1 MKAKKMFEKL
11 GYQEV
16 QKAFVVKSYRKLWT
30 CAENFD
36 DLKREVKI
44 DGKMRFVYI
53 DFDNIFGNTVEI
65 SYEECEAQI
74 VGDDIKTQIYGDK
87 VPVKLGITLTYDE
100 IQAIN
105 KQVKE
110 LGWNKP
116 IEEVKENE

>member
-1 MKAKKMFEKL
+1 MSAKEMFEKL
-11 GYQEV
+11 GYQEI

-30 CAENFD
+30 CSENIEE
-36 DLKREVKI
+36 LKREVKS

-53 DFDNIFGNTVEI
+53 DFDNLFGNTVEI

-87 VPVKLGITLTYDE
+87 VPVKFGITLTYDE

-105 KQVKE
+105 KQVEE
-110 LGWNKP
+110 LGWNK
-116 IEEVKENE
+116 